1 MDKRLEN
8 IIDKK
13 LKDLE
18 ERKDVHNRENAIK
31 ELVICE
37 DWETYKDIKERY
49 NL

>member
-8 IIDKK
+8 LIDKK

-18 ERKDVHNRENAIK
+18 ERKDFPNRNNVIK
-31 ELVICE
+31 ELVLCE

-49 NL
+49 CL

>member
-8 IIDKK
+8 LIDKK

-18 ERKDVHNRENAIK
+18 ERKDIHNRENLIK
-31 ELVICE
+31 ELVMCE
-37 DWETYKDIKERY
+37 DWESYKDIKERY

>member
-1 MDKRLEN
+1 MDKRLEK
-8 IIDKK
+8 IIDLK
-13 LKDLE
+13 LKELE
-18 ERKDVHNRENAIK
+18 ERDASSNENLIK

>member
-1 MDKRLEN
+1 MDKRLEK
-8 IIDKK
+8 IIDLK
-13 LKDLE
+13 LKELE
-18 ERKDVHNRENAIK
+18 ERDVPSNENIIK